1 MLTEIKSKIFKNEI
15 LKFHIGLNV
24 VLGDNKGSNS
34 IGKSTLLMIVDFIF
48 GGNTYISHN
57 KDVVAKLGQHDFYFM
72 FKFKEVEFYF
82 NRGTE
87 DPNLVFRC
95 NENYEKLDE
104 LKLDDYRKILKEQ
117 YDLESKQLKFRA
129 GVGTF
134 SRVWGKNNYDVKRP
148 LHNHHSEKNIETVIK
163 LIKLFDEYD
172 KIEIGDKELKY
183 FADTKKVLNKAGNL
197 KLIPK
202 ITKKKYQ
209 DNIAKIETLQYEIE
223 KLSRSAYSPLI
234 NINDIVSEE
243 LIELRKHKKT
253 LIEDRDYYKT
263 RLNRT
268 NRTITNSIEV
278 DFESLLEFFPNVNVE
293 KLRTI
298 EEFHNGITSIL
309 SSEIKKVR
317 KELNEKIE
325 SLNIEINDI
334 NQRLEKVLNP
344 NEEPNLFLDN
354 LIELASILKTLL
366 SENDYFSKI
375 QDISASIASKTL
387 EVEKSKKEI
396 VNNIKNNIN
405 IKLKEINDFIH
416 EDKRVAPQLELT
428 ETNYAYNFFE
438 NTGTGKAYTNLI
450 MFDLA
455 IVNLTSLPF
464 IIHDS
469 FLFKNIEKE
478 VVEQL
483 ISYYNSMLKQ
493 TFISIDVI
501 DIYNKH
507 TIDILQEKKVI
518 HLSKDN
524 LLTKMDWRDGNN

>member
-1 MLTEIKSKIFKNEI
+1 MLTEIKSKIFKKEI
-15 LKFHIGLNV
+15 LKFHKGLNV

-34 IGKSTLLMIVDFIF
+34 IGKSTLLMIVDFVF
-48 GGNTYISHN
+48 GGNSYISHN
-57 KDVVAKLGQHDFYFM
+57 KDVIVKLGHHDFFFM
-72 FKFKEVEFYF
+72 FKFKEMEFYF

-87 DPNLVFRC
+87 EPNLVFRC

-104 LKLDDYRKILKEQ
+104 MKLDDYTKFLKVHYEI
-117 YDLESKQLKFRA
+117 ESKQLKFRA

-172 KIEIGDKELKY
+172 KIEIEDKELKY
-183 FADTKKVLNKAGNL
+183 LGDTKKVLNKAGNL

-202 ITKKKYQ
+202 ITKKKYK
-209 DNIAKIETLQYEIE
+209 DNIAEIETLQDEIG
-223 KLSRSAYSPLI
+223 KLSKSAYSPII

-243 LIELRKHKKT
+243 LIQLREHKKT
-253 LIEDRDYYKT
+253 LIEERDFYMS
-263 RLNRT
+263 RLTRT
-268 NRTITNSIEV
+268 NRTITKSTEV
-278 DFESLLEFFPNVNVE
+278 DFESLLEFFPDVNLE
-293 KLRTI
+293 KLGTI

-309 SSEIKKVR
+309 SNELKKAR

-325 SLNIEINDI
+325 SLNSEINEI
-334 NQRLEKVLNP
+334 NQRLEIVLNP

-354 LIELASILKTLL
+354 LIEQASILKTLL
-366 SENDYFSKI
+366 SENDYFSKT
-375 QDISASIASKTL
+375 QNLSESIASKTL
-387 EVEKSKKEI
+387 EVEKIKEEI
-396 VNNIKNNIN
+396 VYKIMSNIN
-405 IKLKEINDFIH
+405 TKLKEINDFIN
-416 EDKRVAPQLELT
+416 EDIRVAPKLELT
-428 ETNYAYNFFE
+428 DTNYTYKFFE

-455 IVNLTSLPF
+455 IFKLTSLPF

-483 ISYYNSMLKQ
+483 INYYNSLLKQ

-501 DIYNKH
+501 EIYNNH
-507 TIDILQEKKVI
+507 TVKILHDKEVI
-518 HLSKDN
+518 QLSRDN
-524 LLTKMDWRDGNN
+524 LLTKLDWRDGNK